1 MAFCRKL
8 LVADRTKRIGNLR
21 NGAEDVKTHKWFK
34 GMDWEDVFNRMLRP
48 PLVPRVRYDGNTANF
63 DDYSKEEIQKAEKV
77 TAREAKLLKTFD
89 QDQEVDFYNGE

>member
-34 GMDWEDVFNRMLRP
+34 GIDWEDVLNRKLTP
-48 PLVPRVRYDGNTANF
+48 PLLPRVRYDGDTANF

-77 TAREAKLLKTFD
+77 TERERKLF
-89 QDQEVDFYNGE
+89 EDF